1 MPPVAES
8 LPRGGTDDS
17 TKELIRI
24 FREIGSKGKFFRTRE
39 GMAGLWDLSQKFARR
54 PATVARVHNPPY
66 ETSMA
71 GSMLKLLLALL
82 PLGASLLMLATV
94 Q

>member
-1 MPPVAES
+1 MGFVTENRPPSGYSRA
-8 LPRGGTDDS
+8 R
-17 TKELIRI
+17 
-24 FREIGSKGKFFRTRE
+24 
-39 GMAGLWDLSQKFARR
+39 SQT
-54 PATVARVHNPPY
+54 PH
-66 ETSMA
+66 ETPMA

>member
-1 MPPVAES
+1 
-8 LPRGGTDDS
+8 
-17 TKELIRI
+17 
-24 FREIGSKGKFFRTRE
+24 
-39 GMAGLWDLSQKFARR
+39 MAGLWDLSQKFARR
-54 PATVARVHNPPY
+54 PATVARVHKPPY